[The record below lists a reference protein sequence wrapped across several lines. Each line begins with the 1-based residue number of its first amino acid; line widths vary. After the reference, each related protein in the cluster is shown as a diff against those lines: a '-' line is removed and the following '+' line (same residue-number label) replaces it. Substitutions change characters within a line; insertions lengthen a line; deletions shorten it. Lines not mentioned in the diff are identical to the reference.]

1 MSLKKT
7 ALWLA
12 LFALIVK
19 LSGFVRESIMAY
31 KFGASHETDGYLLAF
46 SFITLV
52 IAMIAGGFNNV
63 FLPLYVKNR
72 QDNPERTDRTASAI
86 MNITFL
92 LFIVVSVF
100 GYFLAPWFLP
110 LIYGDMKAS
119 TAATAVPVTQ
129 FFFLFMSVIALT
141 SILDSYLQG
150 RRIFVPSQVAKL
162 LQTVFGVSFALL
174 FADQWGIASLA
185 YGFMTGTVIGIFV
198 QFYYLFRAD
207 YRWKPVLAGDKE
219 FQHTFLVL
227 LAPAILS
234 SVVGQINVF
243 VNKRFATGLGED
255 GVVTYLNNAQLL
267 SSIPHTIYAT
277 TIAVIIFTLL
287 AEQIQDQRRFQ
298 NTFFSGMQISLLTL
312 APIAAGLWI
321 VGEPVLSLIF
331 ERGKYTAEDTHHTY
345 VALVYYL
352 PTIVTQGMQYIVA
365 KALYAQGKTKT
376 VFRISVFTIAI
387 NALLNWLFI
396 DTFGYP
402 GLALTTSIVSLYY
415 LTTCTVF
422 VYKDFDKSEPAR
434 LIGLLVRTAVVT
446 AFMAVPLYFM
456 RVFFEDLYSLW
467 QLVILVPAGA
477 ALYVLGLFV
486 FYKEGFRK
494 LLSLVKRNKGALS

>member
-12 LFALIVK
+12 LLALVVK

-31 KFGASHETDGYLLAF
+31 KFGVSSETDGYLLAF
-46 SFITLV
+46 SFITLA

-63 FLPLYVKNR
+63 FLPLYVKKR
-72 QDNPERTDRTASAI
+72 KENPELTDKTASGI

-92 LFIVVSVF
+92 LFICVSVF
-100 GYFLAPWFLP
+100 GYFLAPWFVP
-110 LIYGDMKAS
+110 LIYGNMTD
-119 TAATAVPVTQ
+119 ATAETAISITR
-129 FFFLFMSVIALT
+129 FFFVFMSFIALT

-150 RRIFVPSQVAKL
+150 RRIFVPSQIAKL
-162 LQTVFGVSFALL
+162 LQTVVGVSFALL
-174 FADQWGIASLA
+174 FSEQWGIASLA
-185 YGFMTGTVIGIFV
+185 YGFIAGTILGIFV
-198 QFYYLFRAD
+198 QFYYLFKTD
-207 YRWKPVLAGDKE
+207 YRWKPVLSGDKE
-219 FQHTFLVL
+219 FQHSFLTL

-243 VNKRFATGLGED
+243 VNKGFASGIGE
-255 GVVTYLNNAQLL
+255 GPVTYLNNAQLL

-287 AEQIQDQRRFQ
+287 SEQVNDQKSFQ

-312 APIAAGLWI
+312 APIAAGLWV
-321 VGEPVLSLIF
+321 VGEEALSFIF
-331 ERGKYTAEDTHHTY
+331 ERGKFTAEDTHNTY
-345 VALVYYL
+345 VALVFYL
-352 PTIVTQGMQYIVA
+352 STIVTQGMQYVVA

-396 DTFGYP
+396 GPFGYP
-402 GLALTTSIVSLYY
+402 GLALSTALVSLYY
-415 LTTCTVF
+415 VTTCTIF
-422 VYKDFDKSEPAR
+422 VYKDFDKSEPVR
-434 LIGLLVRTAVVT
+434 LIGLLVRTTIVT
-446 AFMAVPLYFM
+446 AFMAVPLYLLRPF
-456 RVFFEDLYSLW
+456 VDSFYSLW
-467 QLVILVPAGA
+467 QLVILVPIGLLLYA
-477 ALYVLGLFV
+477 AGLFF

>member
-31 KFGASHETDGYLLAF
+31 KFGVSSETDGYLLAF
-46 SFITLV
+46 SFITLA

-86 MNITFL
+86 MNVTFL
-92 LFIVVSVF
+92 LFIVVSILGYVF
-100 GYFLAPWFLP
+100 APWFVP
-110 LIYGDMKAS
+110 LIYGNMTEP
-119 TAATAVPVTQ
+119 TAATAISITR
-129 FFFLFMSVIALT
+129 FFFVFMSFIALT

-162 LQTVFGVSFALL
+162 LQTVVGVTFALL
-174 FADQWGIASLA
+174 FSEQWGIASLA
-185 YGFMTGTVIGIFV
+185 YGFIAGTVLGIFV
-198 QFYYLFRAD
+198 QFFYLFKTD
-207 YRWKPVLAGDKE
+207 YRWKPVLSGDKE
-219 FQHTFLVL
+219 FQHSFLIL

-243 VNKRFATGLGED
+243 VNKSFASGIGE
-255 GVVTYLNNAQLL
+255 GPVTYLNNAQLL

-287 AEQIQDQRRFQ
+287 AEQIKDQTRFQ

-312 APIAAGLWI
+312 APIAAGLWV
-321 VGEPVLSLIF
+321 VGEEALSFIF
-331 ERGKYTAEDTHHTY
+331 ERGKFTAEDTHNTY
-345 VALVYYL
+345 VALVFYL

-387 NALLNWLFI
+387 NVVLNWLFI
-396 DTFGYP
+396 GPFGYP

-415 LTTCTVF
+415 LTTCTIF
-422 VYKDFDKSEPAR
+422 VYKDFEQSEPAR
-434 LIGLLVRTAVVT
+434 LIGLLVRTAIVT
-446 AFMAVPLYFM
+446 AFMALPLYFM
-456 RVFFEDLYSLW
+456 RPFVDGLYSLW
-467 QLVILVPAGA
+467 QLAILVPAGMV
-477 ALYVLGLFV
+477 LYVIGLFL
-486 FYKEGFRK
+486 FYKEGFQK